1 MTATSQLSVI
11 LGGRTGTDRE
21 RRFAVLRENS
31 RFGASLLAAVTL
43 VMLAA
48 SIPSAV
54 HAVGAVPGWESQQGS
69 LLLIWEFIPLLLVAG
84 SALGIYLVLHR
95 RHRKKLER
103 LEQNA
108 KPTFT
113 DNL

>member
-1 MTATSQLSVI
+1 M
-11 LGGRTGTDRE
+11 
-21 RRFAVLRENS
+21 LRENS
-31 RFGASLLAAVTL
+31 RFGASLLAAVTF
-43 VMLAA
+43 VA
-48 SIPSAV
+48 PSAV

-84 SALGIYLVLHR
+84 SALGIYIILHR

>member
-1 MTATSQLSVI
+1 M
-11 LGGRTGTDRE
+11 
-21 RRFAVLRENS
+21 LRGKS
-31 RFGASLLAAVTL
+31 RFGASLLAAVTF
-43 VMLAA
+43 VV
-48 SIPSAV
+48 PPAV